1 VAGHCV
7 VCQSETADG
16 PGLGGGPGGFSN
28 VFLTPASDKV
38 VLGFGGCRVVRVAS
52 AESEVWILCRGI
64 ETGDTFPDGREP
76 EVITSAFLMVVIA
89 CPPLSGAPG
98 C

>member
-1 VAGHCV
+1 
-7 VCQSETADG
+7 
-16 PGLGGGPGGFSN
+16 
-28 VFLTPASDKV
+28 
-38 VLGFGGCRVVRVAS
+38 
-52 AESEVWILCRGI
+52 LCRGI
-64 ETGDTFPDGREP
+64 ETGDTFHDGREP